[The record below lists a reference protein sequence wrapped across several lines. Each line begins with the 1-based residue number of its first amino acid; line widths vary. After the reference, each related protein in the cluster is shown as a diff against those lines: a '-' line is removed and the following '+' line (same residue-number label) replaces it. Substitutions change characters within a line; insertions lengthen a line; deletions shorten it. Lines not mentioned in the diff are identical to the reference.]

1 MEENAQVMPQGKTF
15 KQYLENTEMLY
26 LILETQHTE

>member
-15 KQYLENTEMLY
+15 EQYLENTKMLY
-26 LILETQHTE
+26 LILKT